1 MALLAGHACT
11 ALWQPTA
18 DTRVPFGV
26 SSVICPPPVFA
37 SRPGAPRAAALSPA
51 RGWPGWGAELCA
63 ERAERDE
70 PALAPTA
77 AGEGSQHRPGR
88 PAPSPRRRFGG
99 SPPGGAAPRGSG
111 PARPPVR
118 CRGAYG
124 CPDSVACG
132 PGPVG
137 TGAANNC
144 WTWALA
150 GRWQSSG
157 RCQAALNWHLGLP
170 FCEYGSS
177 FLCFF
182 TPSFLFLI
190 SA

>member
-1 MALLAGHACT
+1 MALLEGHACT

-51 RGWPGWGAELCA
+51 RGWPGWGAGLCA

-77 AGEGSQHRPGR
+77 AGEGSQHRPGL

-99 SPPGGAAPRGSG
+99 PLLAGLRPEGAAPLG
-111 PARPPVR
+111 PRCAAGVRTAAPTQWRAAPV
-118 CRGAYG
+118 
-124 CPDSVACG
+124 P
-132 PGPVG
+132 
-137 TGAANNC
+137 
-144 WTWALA
+144 WA
-150 GRWQSSG
+150 
-157 RCQAALNWHLGLP
+157 LGLP
-170 FCEYGSS
+170 TTAGHG
-177 FLCFF
+177 LWQGGGN
-182 TPSFLFLI
+182 PLGGVKLL
-190 SA
+190 